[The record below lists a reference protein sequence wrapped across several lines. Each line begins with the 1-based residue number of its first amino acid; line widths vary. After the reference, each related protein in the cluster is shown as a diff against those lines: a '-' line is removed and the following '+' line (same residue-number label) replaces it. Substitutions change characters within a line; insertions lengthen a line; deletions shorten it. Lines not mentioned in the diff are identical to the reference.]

1 MDSDTFQ
8 LFVTRFEA
16 YVDRINQD
24 SIDYDALV
32 TSVVAKL
39 NVTFNNIEP
48 IDFEN
53 ISPVVPPIQMGG
65 HHLSFFK
72 GDLRVPE
79 IDKQHDTD
87 AGQKPAPY
95 ESGVPS
101 LPVIP
106 KKATR
111 FNRYTPKPRGT
122 KPRVSSKKTVSNKKT
137 SGKKSS
143 KTKSKK
149 PTGSVKSKKAKGRGT
164 KGAFGNKK
172 TRQARDAKYNKR
184 AKNNEW
190 KRTKS
195 SRNMPVEL
203 KNQMVKDYPDR
214 FKLESDGKLI
224 EKLPNGKTAVVTE
237 AMVKDILINNPPPVY
252 GKTLKAFTKALGV
265 VGVAFTAYDLYL
277 LHNIFSDDTLSQN
290 DKIEQSGPIIGQM
303 LGGFGGAVA
312 GAMAGSAVLPG
323 WGTFLGSVSGGVA
336 GVFAGDKLGEV
347 VAGYIVGDEPP
358 EHPSGKPWS
367 ELSNEEIQQWE
378 TYTSNE
384 ESKTYIDNTQ
394 TIQSTPPL
402 PTRNETPEYI
412 LKPVPVTQESINKN
426 QQVENLLKTYIENKS
441 QQNQKKQLILQEI
454 ETGG

>member
-1 MDSDTFQ
+1 
-8 LFVTRFEA
+8 
-16 YVDRINQD
+16 
-24 SIDYDALV
+24 
-32 TSVVAKL
+32 
-39 NVTFNNIEP
+39 
-48 IDFEN
+48 
-53 ISPVVPPIQMGG
+53 
-65 HHLSFFK
+65 
-72 GDLRVPE
+72 
-79 IDKQHDTD
+79 
-87 AGQKPAPY
+87 
-95 ESGVPS
+95 
-101 LPVIP
+101 
-106 KKATR
+106 
-111 FNRYTPKPRGT
+111 
-122 KPRVSSKKTVSNKKT
+122 
-137 SGKKSS
+137 
-143 KTKSKK
+143 
-149 PTGSVKSKKAKGRGT
+149 
-164 KGAFGNKK
+164 
-172 TRQARDAKYNKR
+172 
-184 AKNNEW
+184 
-190 KRTKS
+190 
-195 SRNMPVEL
+195 MPVEL

-277 LHNIFSDDTLSQN
+277 LHNIISDDTLSQN

-412 LKPVPVTQESINKN
+412 LEPVPVTQESINKN

>member
-24 SIDYDALV
+24 SVDYDALV
-32 TSVVAKL
+32 TSIVAKL

-87 AGQKPAPY
+87 VSKKTEQDEPGA
-95 ESGVPS
+95 PS

-106 KKATR
+106 TKATR
-111 FNRYTPKPRGT
+111 FNRYTSKPRGT
-122 KPRVSSKKTVSNKKT
+122 KPRVSSRRTPGKT
-137 SGKKSS
+137 SS
-143 KTKSKK
+143 KGKSKR
-149 PTGSVKSKKAKGRGT
+149 PTGSAKNNKPNAGKKVENKSKL
-164 KGAFGNKK
+164 
-172 TRQARDAKYNKR
+172 RQAQDAKYNKR

-195 SRNMPVEL
+195 SRSMPVEL
-203 KNQMVKDYPDR
+203 KNHMVKNYPDR
-214 FKLESDGKLI
+214 FKITSDGKLI
-224 EKLPNGKTAVVTE
+224 EKLSNGKTVVVTE
-237 AMVKDILINNPPPVY
+237 AMVKKILINNPPPVY
-252 GKTLKAFTKALGV
+252 GKTLKTFTKALGAASV
-265 VGVAFTAYDLYL
+265 VFTAYDLYL
-277 LHNIFSDDTLSQN
+277 LYNVFSDDNLSKN

-312 GAMAGSAVLPG
+312 GALAGSAVLPG
-323 WGTFLGSVSGGVA
+323 WGTFLGSVGGGVA
-336 GVFAGDKLGEV
+336 GVFAGDALGEV

-367 ELSNEEIQQWE
+367 ELSNEEIQQWS
-378 TYTSNE
+378 TRTSIEKN
-384 ESKTYIDNTQ
+384 KTYIDNTQ
-394 TIQSTPPL
+394 TTQSVQTPL
-402 PTRNETPEYI
+402 PTKNETPEYI
-412 LKPVPVTQESINKN
+412 LEPVPMTQESINKN